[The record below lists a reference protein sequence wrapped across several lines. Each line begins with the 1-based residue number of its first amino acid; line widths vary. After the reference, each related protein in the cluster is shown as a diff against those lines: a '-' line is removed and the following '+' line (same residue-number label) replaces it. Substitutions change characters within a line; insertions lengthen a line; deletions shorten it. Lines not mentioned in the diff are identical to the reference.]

1 MKTTRQLTV
10 FAAAFLFVGQVFCQ
24 ETPIS
29 APAKSPAIAKAPWTF
44 NLTTDGYIVPNET
57 DYASPVFMADHSWLH
72 LEARYNSENLR
83 TGSAWV
89 GYNFE
94 TGKKLV
100 LDVTPMVGGV
110 FGRTTG
116 IAPGCEASLTYKKV
130 LLSISN
136 EYVFD
141 TAHKSGNFYYTWPQ
155 LTYSPKEWLQVGL
168 VAQRTRAF
176 QTSLDVQRGFLVG
189 VSRTRWESTIFV
201 FNVGF
206 TDPTVVLELGLNF

>member
-24 ETPIS
+24 EAPIS

-57 DYASPVFMADHSWLH
+57 DYASPVFMADRSWLH

-94 TGKKLV
+94 AGKKLV

-110 FGRTTG
+110 
-116 IAPGCEASLTYKKV
+116 V
-130 LLSISN
+130 
-136 EYVFD
+136 
-141 TAHKSGNFYYTWPQ
+141 
-155 LTYSPKEWLQVGL
+155 
-168 VAQRTRAF
+168 
-176 QTSLDVQRGFLVG
+176 TS
-189 VSRTRWESTIFV
+189 
-201 FNVGF
+201 
-206 TDPTVVLELGLNF
+206 TVVELLIYPVIFYIWKARKLPPAANPHLPRVPTNA